1 MQSSNST
8 DSNAPVPHDIDRNA
22 PNPLRRY
29 ITLIVV
35 LGLGIALGGY
45 LKGIQEPQPI
55 SQPARP
61 SLVTIE
67 GIPAAVS
74 YSELPNATLKPNSGW
89 TSELGQLKFSK
100 PGVFEPVI
108 RTDEMKMQALLDRSK
123 NRAYD
128 SAPPVIPHG
137 IQQMTTSNCLACH
150 NDGIKVGDRVATKI
164 SHPVYTNCTQCHV
177 EDTRTEINTVSP
189 ILTENDFQGTKRAGA
204 GARAWLG
211 APPTIPHTT
220 WMRQDCTSCHGLV
233 ARPGIRTTH
242 PWLSN
247 CIQCHAPSAALDQ
260 AAFGRD

>member
-1 MQSSNST
+1 MQSSNSK
-8 DSNAPVPHDIDRNA
+8 DSMAPVPHDVDHIV

-29 ITLIVV
+29 VSLIVL
-35 LGLGIALGGY
+35 LGLGVALGGY
-45 LKGIQEPQPI
+45 LKGIQEPHPVA
-55 SQPARP
+55 QPAKP
-61 SLVTIE
+61 DLATTE

-74 YSELPNATLKPNSGW
+74 YSELPNASLKPNSGW
-89 TSELGQLKFSK
+89 TSDLAQLKFGK

-108 RTDEMKMQALLDRSK
+108 RTEDMKMQALLDRSK

-164 SHPVYTNCTQCHV
+164 SHPVYTSCTQCHV
-177 EDTRTEINTVSP
+177 EDVRTEISTASP

-204 GARAWLG
+204 GTRAWLG

-233 ARPGIRTTH
+233 ARAGIRTTH

-247 CIQCHAPSAALDQ
+247 CTQCHAPSAALDQ
-260 AAFGRD
+260 TAFGRD